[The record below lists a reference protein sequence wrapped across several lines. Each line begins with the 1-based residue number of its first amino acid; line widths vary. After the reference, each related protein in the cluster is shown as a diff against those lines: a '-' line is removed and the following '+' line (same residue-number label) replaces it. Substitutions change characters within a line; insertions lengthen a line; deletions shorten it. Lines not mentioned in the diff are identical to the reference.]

1 MISSVSTLAKLKF
14 IPTRTSV
21 IEYFVDASL
30 FKSRSM
36 IGFFVELSSLLLS
49 KEYRDKPRITN
60 EFTQGF
66 ILVFRKLLH
75 VEIYGIPI
83 NKKKKTLS
91 HALLTS
97 IPISLQLISIHDL
110 KNEFIPSLSLFPIA
124 TDDEPR
130 ATIN

>member
-49 KEYRDKPRITN
+49 KEYRDKPWITN

-75 VEIYGIPI
+75 VEI
-83 NKKKKTLS
+83 KKKTLS

>member
-75 VEIYGIPI
+75 VEMYGIPI
-83 NKKKKTLS
+83 NKKKNPFSRLINLDPNFS
-91 HALLTS
+91 S
-97 IPISLQLISIHDL
+97 INFYPRSEKRVH
-110 KNEFIPSLSLFPIA
+110 PIA
-124 TDDEPR
+124 IAISYRHRRR
-130 ATIN
+130 ATCHD

>member
-83 NKKKKTLS
+83 NKKKKPF
-91 HALLTS
+91 LT
-97 IPISLQLISIHDL
+97 PY
-110 KNEFIPSLSLFPIA
+110 
-124 TDDEPR
+124 
-130 ATIN
+130 

>member
-1 MISSVSTLAKLKF
+1 
-14 IPTRTSV
+14 
-21 IEYFVDASL
+21 
-30 FKSRSM
+30 M

-75 VEIYGIPI
+75 VEI
-83 NKKKKTLS
+83 KKKTLS

>member
-49 KEYRDKPRITN
+49 KEYRDKPRITS

-83 NKKKKTLS
+83 NKKKTLS